1 MSVPLESVLA
11 LLERQSAEVIAQ
23 ALRNILDLSGETD
36 SGLYNLY
43 LSLPGLCCKTLGGDP
58 ELATGVTSA
67 WEILYLGA
75 YLLDTVADE
84 GEFVT
89 NRGLIVTLSVSCIP
103 AGRMLLQEHINSEQS
118 IETCNNILKDFD
130 RALLKVCAGQV
141 KDLTEQEPTLEKCW
155 EIASE
160 KTGEIFAL
168 AARSGA
174 RLCSEN
180 PKVISLFSDLG
191 WHLGIL
197 VQIGD
202 DVNGLWPQ
210 DETRSD
216 LAYGKWTLP
225 VSYAMLVLPPLKQ
238 ERLKEYLDLAKSDQ
252 IFEVAARRMIIEA
265 GALLYLAAEADRH
278 RQSALK
284 ALDEAN
290 PSTADCQDLLDFIN
304 QAMVWLTP
312 NDSTKR

>member
-1 MSVPLESVLA
+1 MSVPLEHVFA
-11 LLERQSAEVIAQ
+11 ILERQSAEVIAQ
-23 ALRNILDLSGETD
+23 ALRNILDLSGKTD

-67 WEILYLGA
+67 WENLYLGA
-75 YLLDTVADE
+75 YLLDAFADE
-84 GEFVT
+84 GEFGT
-89 NRGLIVTLSVSCIP
+89 DLGLIVTLSISCIP
-103 AGRMLLQEHINSEQS
+103 AARMLLLEHLNSEQG
-118 IETCNNILKDFD
+118 IETCNNILEDFD
-130 RALLKVCAGQV
+130 RALLKVCVGQV
-141 KDLTEQEPTLEKCW
+141 KDLMEKEPSLEKCW
-155 EIASE
+155 EIAGE

-191 WHLGIL
+191 WHLGNL

-210 DETRSD
+210 DKTRSD

-225 VSYAMLVLPPLKQ
+225 VSYAMLVLTPVKQ

-252 IFEVAARRMIIEA
+252 KFEVAARSMIIEA

-278 RQSALK
+278 RQSALR
-284 ALDEAN
+284 ALAEAI
-290 PSTADCQDLLDFIN
+290 PSTADCQDLLDFID
-304 QAMVWLTP
+304 QAIMWITP